1 MSSPNYKKIYTDL
14 IVKKFPEKKKFCKDI
29 LVKKKLSTLDIIELN
44 EIIFGNKNKP
54 SNQQLRSY
62 SKEDIFKILDYQ
74 KKHNL
79 NNTQLSKKFS
89 LSRNT
94 ITKWKKIFL

>member
-1 MSSPNYKKIYTDL
+1 MSSPDYKKIYRDL
-14 IVKKFPEKKKFCKDI
+14 VVIKFPEKINLCKEFLD
-29 LVKKKLSTLDIIELN
+29 KEQLSTLDIIELN
-44 EIIFGNKNKP
+44 KIIFGNKNKS

-62 SKEDIFKILDYQ
+62 SKEDIFRILDYQ

-79 NNTQLSKKFS
+79 NNTQLVRTFD

-94 ITKWKKIFL
+94 IAKWKKMFL